1 MAKDDCHTT
10 NDKQFNVDA
19 LTARSFAQQRKRRH
33 HLGFGQQLFHWRN
46 GDCTGNAGCS
56 GQEQG
61 DAVSVIQWRVDPA
74 SGYADPAISGF
85 DQTLIVVCNE
95 GYSSSLAAASLQRL
109 GFRKATDLVGGY
121 RGWKAQGLPTC
132 TVDEAHASTKAGP
145 KLWRRS
151 VIKGALYRLLLRFFQ

>member
-1 MAKDDCHTT
+1 MSQKRFDI
-10 NDKQFNVDA
+10 NDLLAESRATLTRLTPEQTLSAQSIGALIIDTRMDA
-19 LTARSFAQQRKRRH
+19 DRVREGVIPGSLPMP
-33 HLGFGQQLFHWRN
+33 L
-46 GDCTGNAGCS
+46 
-56 GQEQG
+56 
-61 DAVSVIQWRVDPA
+61 SVIQWRVDPA
-74 SGYADPAISGF
+74 SGYADPAISSF

-95 GYSSSLAAASLQRL
+95 VYSSSLAAASLQRL

-121 RGWKAQGLPTC
+121 RGWKAHGLPTC